1 MAGKQ
6 NRTFAFYKINDSP
19 AGKIVLGNFKLIQ
32 LYGASAAA
40 QVRPSIAFAWLA
52 EKFVQVRW

>member
-6 NRTFAFYKINDSP
+6 NGTFAFYKINDSP
-19 AGKIVLGNFKLIQ
+19 AAKIVLGNFKLIQ

-40 QVRPSIAFAWLA
+40 QVRPSIAFA
-52 EKFVQVRW
+52 